1 VAVRVALAFISIFSG
16 VLWRFLLSG
25 LCCCRG
31 PGARSAVVVA
41 I

>member
-1 VAVRVALAFISIFSG
+1 MVVSVALAFISIVCGVSG
-16 VLWRFLLSG
+16 RQG
-25 LCCCRG
+25 LRYCRV

>member
-1 VAVRVALAFISIFSG
+1 VVVSVALVFISIFSG
-16 VLWRFLLSG
+16 VLWCFLSSG

-31 PGARSAVVVA
+31 PGARSAVVA